1 VAQPAYDQPHTHAVP
16 APMVARQPVGAL
28 LARVVLTLGGAAGL
42 IIGGFMDWTG
52 GANGTDLSY
61 RAFYRPVFVNG
72 SFWTTVGVVTIGL
85 GLVALVGLAGRT
97 GALTTLAGTLGL
109 AGFVL
114 FVIELGRAH
123 RNLPESIEAG
133 AWVALAGSIV
143 AIVAGFFGRRRVVA
157 TGPTVVE

>member
-1 VAQPAYDQPHTHAVP
+1 VAQPAYDQPHTHTAP
-16 APMVARQPVGAL
+16 APMVARQPIGGL
-28 LARVVLTLGGAAGL
+28 LARVALTLGGASGL

-72 SFWTTVGVVTIGL
+72 SFWTTVGVVMIGL
-85 GLVALVGLAGRT
+85 GLIALVGLAGRT
-97 GALTTLAGTLGL
+97 GAITTLAGTLGL

-123 RNLPESIEAG
+123 QNLPESIQGG

-143 AIVAGFFGRRRVVA
+143 AIVAGFFGRRQVVSA
-157 TGPTVVE
+157 GPTLVQ